1 MDLGRHYRVRG
12 RVQGVGYRYFTQ
24 RIALRLGVRGWVRN
38 LPNGDVEVHAEADGA
53 VLSSFR
59 RELERGPVA
68 SEVDE
73 VIEEAAERTDR
84 YQSFEIR
91 G

>member
-1 MDLGRHYRVRG
+1 MDVARHYRICG

-38 LPNGDVEVHAEADGA
+38 HPNGDVEVYAQADGA
-53 VLSSFR
+53 VLASFR
-59 RELERGPVA
+59 EELEHGPA
-68 SEVDE
+68 GAAVDT
-73 VIEEAAERTDR
+73 VREEAAVRMDR
-84 YQSFEIR
+84 YSSFEIR

>member
-1 MDLGRHYRVRG
+1 MDLARNYRIRG

-53 VLSSFR
+53 TLTSFR
-59 RELERGPVA
+59 DELERGPSSSA
-68 SEVDE
+68 VDA
-73 VIEEAAERTDR
+73 VIEEAAGTDR
-84 YQSFEIR
+84 YSSFEIR